1 METQSPAENKSAPQE
16 GQDIIPKDLPKIGGK
31 RLVVVGIIVIAAFIV
46 LFAAGYIP
54 HRIHEH
60 EIAKRAADTAD
71 QPPVVD
77 VASPKP
83 TGSNVELPIPGN
95 VYAWQ
100 ETSLYARVNGYLKR
114 WTHDIGSHVEAGELL
129 AEIAAPDLDAQLDQA
144 RASLEQAKANV
155 VKAQADLSLS
165 KATYVRY
172 HGLLDTG
179 GVTQQ
184 DLDQRESDVNQNQA
198 EKAAA
203 DAAVKSAQ
211 ANVEQ
216 LEAEQGFEKI
226 VAPFPGTITE
236 RTYDVGALISPTNI
250 AAGQELFRIAETDK
264 LRIFTKV
271 PQPYV
276 TLLKAH
282 QPVDFEVRNYP
293 GRRFTAY
300 LDRTAGALDQS
311 SRTLLTQ
318 LDYDNRN
325 NDLWAGMYG
334 EAIFNMQRDKPI
346 LTLPTSALIF
356 ESEGMLVAVVNGD
369 KVHFKKVTLGRDF
382 GTDVEVLTGVSNE
395 DKVVTNPGE
404 KINDGTTVQVAQ
416 NNPAPQGQG
425 EQKSAQSP
433 PENPPSTAPSD
444 DEGHRRIAQS
454 DPPPTDGGGG
464 K

>member
-1 METQSPAENKSAPQE
+1 METKQAEE
-16 GQDIIPKDLPKIGGK
+16 GQDVIPKDLPKISHT
-31 RLVVVGIIVIAAFIV
+31 RLVAVGIIVVVAFII
-46 LFAAGYIP
+46 LFLAGYIP

-60 EIAKRAADTAD
+60 EIAKRAEEVAD

-77 VASPKP
+77 VANPKP
-83 TGSNVELPIPGN
+83 TGSNFELPIPGN

-100 ETSLYARVNGYLKR
+100 ETAIYARVNGYLKR

-129 AEIAAPDLDAQLDQA
+129 AEIDAPDTDAQLNQA
-144 RASLEQAKANV
+144 RAALEQARANV
-155 VKAQADLSLS
+155 VKAQADLSLAQ
-165 KATYVRY
+165 ATYVRY
-172 HGLLDTG
+172 HGLLQTG

-184 DLDQRESDVNQNQA
+184 DLDQRQSDVNQNQA

-211 ANVEQ
+211 ATVEQ
-216 LEAEQGFEKI
+216 LEAQQGFEKI

-236 RTYDVGALISPTNI
+236 RTYDVGALISTSNT
-250 AAGQELFRIAETDK
+250 AAGQQLFQIAETDK

-276 TLLKAH
+276 TMLRPH
-282 QPVDFEVRNYP
+282 QAVDFEVRNYP
-293 GRRFTAY
+293 GRKFTAY

-311 SRTLLTQ
+311 TRTLLTQ

-334 EAIFNMQRDKPI
+334 DALFYIQRDKPI
-346 LTLPTSALIF
+346 LTVPTSALIF
-356 ESEGMLVAVVNGD
+356 EAEGMQLAIVNGD
-369 KVHFKKVTLGRDF
+369 KVHFRKITLGRDF
-382 GTDVEVLTGVSNE
+382 GTDVEVLTGLSGE

-404 KINDGTTVQVAQ
+404 KINDGTTVQVAA
-416 NNPAPQGQG
+416 NNQPQGGQ
-425 EQKSAQSP
+425 EKSAQSP
-433 PENPPSTAPSD
+433 TQNPPTTAPSD
-444 DEGHRRIAQS
+444 EEGRRRIVES
-454 DPPPTDGGGG
+454 DPPASGGGGG